1 MGAVITN
8 HAGRAHAL
16 LSASKADRWLNCT
29 PSARMEEPFQEHD
42 FMSEPAAEGTLAHE
56 LSELMLYC
64 VLNTIDA
71 DEIERSKLIAANP
84 LYSEAMYQHADEY
97 VAYVM
102 EQYNEARARSID
114 AKIFLEARL
123 NLTDYI
129 PEGFGTGDVVIIS
142 DGLLEVTDLKYG
154 KGVPVSAVENRQM
167 MLYALGALREYDF
180 LYDLHTVRMTI
191 YQPRLD
197 NISTYEMSTD
207 DLRKWANDELIPRA
221 KMAFDGVGEF
231 VPGKHCQFCKVKPT
245 CKALADYNLELAKYD
260 FLAADL
266 LTPAEVADILTR
278 KKMFVDWIGSVD
290 DYALA
295 QALNGVK
302 FPGFKLVEGRS
313 NRVITDKAAAASKL
327 IAAGLEADKVY
338 KPQELR
344 GLTELEKAAGKKTFD
359 AVLAGLIAKPEGK
372 PTLVPADDKRNEWA
386 PAAALAKEFEND

>member
-1 MGAVITN
+1 MKKLVN
-8 HAGRAHAL
+8 HDGRAHAL

-29 PSARMEEPFQEHD
+29 PSARLEEPFAD
-42 FMSEPAAEGTLAHE
+42 TTSEAAKEGTLAHE
-56 LSELMLYC
+56 LSELLLA
-64 VLNTIDA
+64 VELSGGDS
-71 DEIERSKLIAANP
+71 DESEHFEAIKTNP
-84 LYSEAMYQHADEY
+84 LYSEAMLQHAEDY
-97 VAYVM
+97 VVFIM
-102 EQYNEARARSID
+102 ERYNEARVRSTD
-114 AKIFLEARL
+114 AQIFLEARL

-142 DGLLEVTDLKYG
+142 DGLLEIIDLKYG
-154 KGVPVSAVENRQM
+154 KGVPVSAQENRQM
-167 MLYALGALREYDF
+167 MLYSLGALREYDY

-197 NISTYEMSTD
+197 SVSTYEVVTD
-207 DLRKWANDELIPRA
+207 NLRKWAEEELIPRA
-221 KMAFDGVGEF
+221 QMAFDGVGEF

-245 CKALADYNLELAKYD
+245 CKALADYNLEVAKYD
-260 FLAADL
+260 FLGANL
-266 LTPAEVADILTR
+266 LTPAEVADILSR
-278 KKMFVDWIGSVD
+278 KKMFLDWIGSVD

-313 NRVITDKAAAASKL
+313 NRIITDKAVAASKL

-359 AVLAGLIAKPEGK
+359 AVLAGLITKPEGK
-372 PTLVPADDKRNEWA
+372 PTLVPADDKRPEWTS
-386 PAAALAKEFEND
+386 AAALAKEFEND